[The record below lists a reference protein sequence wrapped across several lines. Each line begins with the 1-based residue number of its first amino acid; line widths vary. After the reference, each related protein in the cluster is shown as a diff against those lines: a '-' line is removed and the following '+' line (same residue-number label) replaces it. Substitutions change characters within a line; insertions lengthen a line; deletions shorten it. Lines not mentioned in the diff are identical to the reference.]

1 MNNFTEILLEA
12 KSDINN
18 SLTKDELKYYIDKTS
33 KILPVVVK
41 DVLYIIYKYNILD
54 GDVLKNI
61 IDSNKSGLKNIAN
74 KLSIPE
80 ESIEDLWK
88 ILKDLKSNIKL
99 LPHFMTSQERDSLI
113 MSKVKID
120 DIVIDLST
128 ASGRNDVIKKYMP
141 IAHKIVN
148 QYVGKSKLSRNEL
161 MSAAMMAFVNAMN
174 DWDRSKGQLFKTY
187 LSYRIQQQILNDI
200 DKFGH
205 TLSSTNWYAT
215 KKYGNLLNAISID
228 GMSRDEDGELKQ
240 DRLASLGIEDEE
252 PIDRDEEKQW
262 KQIFSILERKFK
274 QRDIDIFYRY
284 FGLAGYKREKS
295 KDIAKSYGMSEGNIR
310 NSVINK
316 ILAFL
321 RTDKNALELL
331 SNLQSLYNESIM
343 IELIGCDK
351 NVILEY
357 LSNDD
362 VFILLEELN
371 KWNNEDIFIRSLN
384 NSLKDLKNNDKIIK
398 LLSADF
404 EYLDNN
410 FKKYKKDI
418 ILFLSNMYPVE
429 NMNKKSD
436 VSLLEYME
444 ELQIFYKKYN

>member
-252 PIDRDEEKQW
+252 PMDRDEEKQW

-398 LLSADF
+398 LLSANF